1 MLNQTETTTTACVCG
16 TTTYKGFRM
25 PYSDRDY
32 NSYPQHYDRYQPQ
45 HAQRN
50 RPGNGSRR
58 RQQTS
63 QTHHRSHSQYSGHRG
78 GHNKRRRPPR
88 RGYYDPRHNNNHTLQ
103 LIIIVALIILLLFAI
118 GSCMRSVNMAQ
129 TRQDQQRQ
137 QEEEEQPK
145 ENPQDSRVAYGADE
159 NITNELSPV
168 LDRSEKLQ
176 QIAQNA
182 TSYPDD
188 RIIEL
193 AVNEPAAIDFV
204 AQYPRA
210 NKDTSGYTGTVTQGT
225 YPALYDWD
233 ASWGNMDY
241 GDLPLGVSGS
251 GPTALS
257 IAYMGLTGNSD
268 QTPATIANLALQNSM
283 ATGDSG
289 TSADFFTQDIG
300 DLGLTCTGIDANK
313 ESITKYLAANTPI
326 LAEVKADTLTT
337 TAHWILATS
346 ADKNTGAV
354 TVFDPTSTS
363 VSSHAWDP
371 GTIAASADIVFMV
384 KQASADQAT
393 QGQSAQAAATNQQS
407 TTTQGQSAKQGS
419 AQ

>member
-1 MLNQTETTTTACVCG
+1 
-16 TTTYKGFRM
+16 
-25 PYSDRDY
+25 
-32 NSYPQHYDRYQPQ
+32 
-45 HAQRN
+45 
-50 RPGNGSRR
+50 
-58 RQQTS
+58 
-63 QTHHRSHSQYSGHRG
+63 
-78 GHNKRRRPPR
+78 
-88 RGYYDPRHNNNHTLQ
+88 
-103 LIIIVALIILLLFAI
+103 
-118 GSCMRSVNMAQ
+118 MRSVNMAQ

-193 AVNEPAAIDFV
+193 AINEPAAIDFV
-204 AQYPRA
+204 VQYPRA